1 MSGTYDLRNTL
12 RRILG
17 RVLSSPHVR
26 RATFSPA
33 FEERAEDIRIGNIPR
48 RDLELIYRIDSVTP
62 QVADRIYF
70 VDGTLRTVHIGDI
83 ECRGIHVPIFL
94 SQIVAGATLRENTE
108 LSPYRIFSKFVVLAP
123 SRALSDANCYGIYM
137 PQNITLDY
145 TGDFYS
151 KIINNDVLFVDT
163 SLKFQSRQNQPLQSI
178 RAEELTGTGRLRSAA
193 RNKAKVVMRIM
204 ELLLAYETTQRD
216 RNGLVVMDG
225 PIGLLLPYSRL
236 TGVINIDVDEFP
248 TDSYTS
254 QAQQSLYDFLSRIV
268 GIVKNVEIIP
278 TDLFNQL
285 AGIPFYFF
293 PQVGGLVRDPEED
306 VDKDD
311 LRSYILAGYIQLRPN
326 LLREVS
332 SIWSTASALIRIDV
346 PLPAVTDPSISNSWL
361 SYFKQTLE
369 QTNLP
374 LPQVI
379 SNYINSTTHAQ
390 QRLAEIVSYIAGEAY
405 PVPSTS
411 PHRMLVELYSI
422 AETEYW
428 IKSRLIPAEE
438 LASLI

>member
-1 MSGTYDLRNTL
+1 M
-12 RRILG
+12 
-17 RVLSSPHVR
+17 
-26 RATFSPA
+26 
-33 FEERAEDIRIGNIPR
+33 
-48 RDLELIYRIDSVTP
+48 
-62 QVADRIYF
+62 
-70 VDGTLRTVHIGDI
+70 
-83 ECRGIHVPIFL
+83 
-94 SQIVAGATLRENTE
+94 
-108 LSPYRIFSKFVVLAP
+108 
-123 SRALSDANCYGIYM
+123 
-137 PQNITLDY
+137 
-145 TGDFYS
+145 
-151 KIINNDVLFVDT
+151 
-163 SLKFQSRQNQPLQSI
+163 
-178 RAEELTGTGRLRSAA
+178 
-193 RNKAKVVMRIM
+193 
-204 ELLLAYETTQRD
+204 
-216 RNGLVVMDG
+216 
-225 PIGLLLPYSRL
+225 
-236 TGVINIDVDEFP
+236 
-248 TDSYTS
+248 
-254 QAQQSLYDFLSRIV
+254 
-268 GIVKNVEIIP
+268 EIIP